1 MPSSECTSAVCPDQE
16 LLLEEEQIVLARG
29 DRSYRVRG
37 LERNMSTLQ
46 LTVNILA
53 RRLDLVYLD
62 TVDLVKARARQFFI
76 KAAAGELYVEEE
88 VIKKDIG
95 QLLLHLE
102 DLQRRQIEAARQPRN
117 SAPAMTDQERDEAL
131 ALLRDP
137 HLLDRIVNDMS
148 LCGMVGERT
157 NKLVGYL
164 AATSRKLP
172 RPLAALVQSSSSAG
186 KSALMDAILG
196 MMPAE
201 EQLRCSGLTGQSLYY
216 LQGRQIGHKILAIS
230 EEAGIGE
237 AAYALKLLQ
246 SEGELRHLCVGKDAG
261 GRMQAQEYHVQGPV
275 QLLMTTTSLDID
287 EELLNRCLVLTVDEG
302 REQTAAIHA
311 EQRLAET
318 ASDVAA
324 ERRQHK
330 QHKLRGLHQNAQ
342 RLLRPLQVYNPYAP
356 QLTFPSNNTRLRRD
370 HVKYLT
376 LIKTV
381 AFLQQYQRK
390 VYSEEIEGEP
400 IEYIQVA
407 PHDIEVANTLCAE
420 VLGRTLDELSPQTRR
435 FLILL
440 HEYVKDACHKQ
451 PIERRQFRFS
461 RRDVRAALD
470 WTDFQVR
477 MHLAKLV
484 DYEYVLVHRGRRGRQ
499 FVYELLYDGQGQAG
513 ESFLVGLLQPGQIR
527 QLKLDN
533 PKV

>member
-1 MPSSECTSAVCPDQE
+1 VCADQQR
-16 LLLEEEQIVLARG
+16 LLQAEQLVLTRG

-46 LTVNILA
+46 LNVNILA
-53 RRLDLVYLD
+53 QRLDLVYLD
-62 TVDLVKARARQFFI
+62 TVDLVKARARQSFI
-76 KAAAGELYVEEE
+76 KAAASELYVEEE
-88 VIKKDIG
+88 IIKKDIG

-102 DLQRRQIEAARQPRN
+102 DRQRQQIEAAQQPRHTV
-117 SAPAMTDQERDEAL
+117 PALSDRERDEAL

-137 HLLDRIVNDMS
+137 QLLERIVHDLS
-148 LCGMVGERT
+148 LCGMIGERT

-172 RPLAALVQSSSSAG
+172 QPLAALVQSSSSAG

-216 LQGRQIGHKILAIS
+216 LQGQQIGHKILAIA

-246 SEGELRHLCVGKDAG
+246 SEGELRHLCVGKDAS

-275 QLLMTTTSLDID
+275 QLFMTTTALDID

-302 REQTAAIHA
+302 REQTGAIHA
-311 EQRLAET
+311 QQRLADTPGEF
-318 ASDVAA
+318 AA
-324 ERRQHK
+324 QQRQ
-330 QHKLRGLHQNAQ
+330 QQLRQLHQNAQ
-342 RLLRPLQVYNPYAP
+342 RLLRPLQVVNPYAP
-356 QLTFPSNNTRLRRD
+356 QLTFPTSKTRLRRD

-381 AFLQQYQRK
+381 AFLHQHQRQVLTK
-390 VYSEEIEGEP
+390 EVAGEV
-400 IEYIQVA
+400 IEYIQVT
-407 PHDIEVANTLCAE
+407 PHDIEVANALCAE

-440 HEYVKDACHKQ
+440 YEHVQGCCRKQ
-451 PIERRQFRFS
+451 KIEQGAFRFS

-484 DYEYVLVHRGRRGRQ
+484 DFEYVLVHRGQRGRQ
-499 FVYELLYDGQGQAG
+499 FVYELLYDGQGRSG
-513 ESFLVGLLQPGQIR
+513 ESFLMGLLEPAQIR
-527 QLKLDN
+527 RLKVPADPL
-533 PKV
+533 